1 MRRASGF
8 QQQSYG
14 MRQEAQQ
21 QSYSMHQEAA
31 WHSKDDYRS
40 NHISAFSG
48 VQIVPSSCLN
58 SQLLKH
64 NLMFDGSQALQLHDG
79 SWHAQN
85 MNQNGWCGS
94 YNHASGAKMLM
105 PLIGVTNA
113 SQFSQGA
120 VFNNAMENSECEPSF
135 HAVHLPATM
144 RVQEMRYERSVWGNH
159 DGLQYCHGFDDN
171 VRWKRNGGWKSEWTS
186 KGA

>member
-8 QQQSYG
+8 QQQSYGMRQEAQQQSYG

-31 WHSKDDYRS
+31 WHSKDDYRN

-48 VQIVPSSCLN
+48 VQIVPSSRLN
-58 SQLLKH
+58 SELLKQ

-85 MNQNGWCGS
+85 MNQNG
-94 YNHASGAKMLM
+94 
-105 PLIGVTNA
+105 
-113 SQFSQGA
+113 
-120 VFNNAMENSECEPSF
+120 
-135 HAVHLPATM
+135 
-144 RVQEMRYERSVWGNH
+144 
-159 DGLQYCHGFDDN
+159 
-171 VRWKRNGGWKSEWTS
+171 
-186 KGA
+186 